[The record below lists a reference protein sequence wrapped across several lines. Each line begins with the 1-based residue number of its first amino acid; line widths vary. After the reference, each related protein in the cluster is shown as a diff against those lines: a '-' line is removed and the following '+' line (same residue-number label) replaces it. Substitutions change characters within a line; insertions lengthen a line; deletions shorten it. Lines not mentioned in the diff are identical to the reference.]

1 MGVCQKGVFL
11 AMAGSLGFLR
21 FMLATASS
29 RSRRF
34 KVGIAA
40 LLLVLPVLCAHA
52 YAQNTTISGTVY
64 DPRTTAS
71 ALPLPNVLVYA
82 TTGTVAP
89 LPSGVQCL
97 TTSSPSGVVSYTY
110 TAVDG
115 TFTLTNVP
123 ENATYTVVIQAG
135 KWRRQ
140 FSETVAAAP
149 LTGLVLNMPANHTQG
164 DIPLI
169 AIATGAV
176 DALECVFVAMG
187 ISETEFTDDSGTVNP
202 GGRIHFYKGTGGPGA
217 VISSSTPSQTTL
229 MGTATDSSLLNSYDV
244 VMFPCQ
250 GTPSEQTTAVAATN
264 LVNYANAGGRVFA
277 THYSYAWLDPGTPY
291 DSPFPPVVDWDHS
304 LAYPSPDPGVAT
316 INTGF
321 TDGAALAQWLQNAG
335 ASYNNTPGQVVLSTL
350 RRDFTDVI
358 PPTQPWA
365 AMNSDNAIMQIT
377 FNAPVGAP
385 AANQCGRVLYNEY
398 HVENVSV
405 APGETFPAECPSSAT
420 MLPQE
425 EMLEYALFDLSSF
438 VTPVV
443 VPTLSVTFNPS
454 PFVVKQGDSADEVTV
469 DVTNTSSTAPIYSSA
484 VLTLTLPPGLT
495 ATALTDSTG
504 GWICTLGTLTCIRT
518 TSINAS
524 ASDSVT
530 LTVSVPPYTTG
541 SSPTGLITATI
552 SSPNFSSNV
561 VASDTVIFQQPPTI
575 HWATPPPIVY
585 GTPLSGA
592 QLDATSPLAGS
603 FSYSPAAGTV
613 LTVGP
618 QTLTA
623 TFTPTDTIDYTTGTA
638 TVTLTVAPA
647 TPGLTLTGS
656 PNPSFISNPV
666 LFTAGIASIGVAPTG
681 IVTFFDG
688 TTQIGTGTVS
698 AGTATITTSA
708 LTLGTHSITAAYSGD
723 SSYTPATSGA
733 LPETLQDFTVALT
746 GNSAVTGTATVPLN
760 GVASYPLVITPV
772 GGATLPAAVSMSV
785 TGLPAG
791 FVGVFTPATVAS
803 GSAATDVTLQV
814 GPPGK
819 AAIQP
824 RPGPFG
830 ISSLPVALGLIVL
843 PLAGRLRTGACRWRG
858 LAVLALVGAAL
869 AVGLT
874 GCGFNA
880 TPQASTLTITATSGS
895 LSHTITVSLTVQ

>member
-1 MGVCQKGVFL
+1 
-11 AMAGSLGFLR
+11 
-21 FMLATASS
+21 
-29 RSRRF
+29 
-34 KVGIAA
+34 
-40 LLLVLPVLCAHA
+40 
-52 YAQNTTISGTVY
+52 
-64 DPRTTAS
+64 
-71 ALPLPNVLVYA
+71 
-82 TTGTVAP
+82 
-89 LPSGVQCL
+89 
-97 TTSSPSGVVSYTY
+97 
-110 TAVDG
+110 
-115 TFTLTNVP
+115 
-123 ENATYTVVIQAG
+123 
-135 KWRRQ
+135 
-140 FSETVAAAP
+140 
-149 LTGLVLNMPANHTQG
+149 
-164 DIPLI
+164 
-169 AIATGAV
+169 
-176 DALECVFVAMG
+176 
-187 ISETEFTDDSGTVNP
+187 
-202 GGRIHFYKGTGGPGA
+202 
-217 VISSSTPSQTTL
+217 
-229 MGTATDSSLLNSYDV
+229 
-244 VMFPCQ
+244 
-250 GTPSEQTTAVAATN
+250 
-264 LVNYANAGGRVFA
+264 
-277 THYSYAWLDPGTPY
+277 
-291 DSPFPPVVDWDHS
+291 
-304 LAYPSPDPGVAT
+304 
-316 INTGF
+316 
-321 TDGAALAQWLQNAG
+321 
-335 ASYNNTPGQVVLSTL
+335 
-350 RRDFTDVI
+350 
-358 PPTQPWA
+358 
-365 AMNSDNAIMQIT
+365 
-377 FNAPVGAP
+377 
-385 AANQCGRVLYNEY
+385 
-398 HVENVSV
+398 
-405 APGETFPAECPSSAT
+405 
-420 MLPQE
+420 
-425 EMLEYALFDLSSF
+425 
-438 VTPVV
+438 
-443 VPTLSVTFNPS
+443 
-454 PFVVKQGDSADEVTV
+454 
-469 DVTNTSSTAPIYSSA
+469 
-484 VLTLTLPPGLT
+484 
-495 ATALTDSTG
+495 
-504 GWICTLGTLTCIRT
+504 
-518 TSINAS
+518 
-524 ASDSVT
+524 
-530 LTVSVPPYTTG
+530 
-541 SSPTGLITATI
+541 
-552 SSPNFSSNV
+552 
-561 VASDTVIFQQPPTI
+561 
-575 HWATPPPIVY
+575 
-585 GTPLSGA
+585 LSGA